1 MQFNKSTYIVLGK
14 NVRKFEFA
22 IVPVYD
28 FSQTVSAYKLLL
40 YSSSSTAQ
48 KAAAGFINANFVAE
62 NFDSFASSNNGIF
75 P

>member
-1 MQFNKSTYIVLGK
+1 MIL
-14 NVRKFEFA
+14 A
-22 IVPVYD
+22 
-28 FSQTVSAYKLLL
+28 KLYLHTNY

-62 NFDSFASSNNGIF
+62 NFDSFASTNNGIF